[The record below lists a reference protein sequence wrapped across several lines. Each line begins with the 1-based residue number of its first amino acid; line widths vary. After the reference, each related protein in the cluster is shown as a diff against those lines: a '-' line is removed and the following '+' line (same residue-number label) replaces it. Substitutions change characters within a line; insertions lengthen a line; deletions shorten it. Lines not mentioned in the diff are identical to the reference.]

1 MSTTTASARGRR
13 LLATALL
20 VFGSMLSIAHARA
33 ILGVDLGSLYM
44 KVALV
49 QSGSP
54 LEIVTN
60 LHSKRKTEQM
70 VLFDN
75 NQRFYGADAAALLA
89 RKAQKTPAG
98 FSILLG
104 RDDQH
109 PVVRVSLSV
118 SVFVLDS
125 LCSQFR
131 EGLQRQLVILLSHS
145 LTDSPIS
152 ALSLSLVDVILIT
165 ESMDAFS

>member
-1 MSTTTASARGRR
+1 MK
-13 LLATALL
+13 
-20 VFGSMLSIAHARA
+20 FGSMAVAALVVCSMVPAVVTARA

-89 RKAQKTPAG
+89 RKSQKTPAAM
-98 FSILLG
+98 SVLLG

-109 PVVRVSLSV
+109 PVVQVSS
-118 SVFVLDS
+118 
-125 LCSQFR
+125 
-131 EGLQRQLVILLSHS
+131 
-145 LTDSPIS
+145 
-152 ALSLSLVDVILIT
+152 SLVDEERSTREREGCWERLANFTLFSLTNILFYLLYYLFPSFTLSFQLYRSSQNVTIL
-165 ESMDAFS
+165 

>member
-1 MSTTTASARGRR
+1 MANMKDQTTRRRVLLSFRSPLVLLLLLLSLASRSSF
-13 LLATALL
+13 
-20 VFGSMLSIAHARA
+20 VSARA

-70 VLFDN
+70 ILFEPKQHM
-75 NQRFYGADAAALLA
+75 QRFYGADAASLLA
-89 RKAQKTPAG
+89 RKSTSTPALM
-98 FSILLG
+98 SLMLG

-109 PVVRVSLSV
+109 PIVKVNH
-118 SVFVLDS
+118 
-125 LCSQFR
+125 C
-131 EGLQRQLVILLSHS
+131 
-145 LTDSPIS
+145 
-152 ALSLSLVDVILIT
+152 
-165 ESMDAFS
+165 ESY

>member
-1 MSTTTASARGRR
+1 MFSTAS
-13 LLATALL
+13 
-20 VFGSMLSIAHARA
+20 ARA

-109 PVVRVSLSV
+109 PVVRVSL
-118 SVFVLDS
+118 F
-125 LCSQFR
+125 
-131 EGLQRQLVILLSHS
+131 IHSH
-145 LTDSPIS
+145 L
-152 ALSLSLVDVILIT
+152 
-165 ESMDAFS
+165 F